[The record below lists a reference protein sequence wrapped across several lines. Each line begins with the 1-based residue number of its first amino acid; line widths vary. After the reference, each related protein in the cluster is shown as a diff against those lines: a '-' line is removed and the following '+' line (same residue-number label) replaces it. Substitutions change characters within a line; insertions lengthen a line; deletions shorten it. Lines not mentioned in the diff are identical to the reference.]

1 MTIALAQ
8 SLAKDYNVA
17 FFDAIQP
24 QTSSSMTLTSKTST
38 SNTSSNATSSGS
50 FRLKGG
56 LYPLTLMEVN
66 RYQRAE
72 FEQDLQAKVAEAPTF
87 FKNTPVVLCFENF
100 EGSLDGLP
108 LAELKQLCQYH
119 GLLPVAV
126 RSSHEAMQARG
137 IDVGLAPMQAGRG
150 KALPTAEIAVPAEPP
165 PQRSETSPAPGQN
178 RDQNT
183 TQNVSHSPSKLI
195 NSPVRS
201 GQQVYAPG
209 GDLIVNTSVSPGAEV
224 LADGNIHIYGALRG
238 RALAGVQGDRDARIF
253 CQSLEAELICVAG
266 EFKLDEDFREGFW
279 KKAVQIYLDGQ
290 TLHIVAL

>member
-1 MTIALAQ
+1 MT
-8 SLAKDYNVA
+8 S
-17 FFDAIQP
+17 
-24 QTSSSMTLTSKTST
+24 TSKTSSSKT
-38 SNTSSNATSSGS
+38 SGKAASSGS

-56 LYPLTLMEVN
+56 LYPLTLLEVN

-87 FKNTPVVLCFENF
+87 FKHTPVVLCFEDF

-126 RSSHEAMQARG
+126 RSSDAAMQARG

-150 KALPTAEIAVPAEPP
+150 KALPTAEIAALGEVPP
-165 PQRSETSPAPGQN
+165 PQGDLSPAPGEN
-178 RDQNT
+178 HDQNT
-183 TQNVSHSPSKLI
+183 SQNVRHSPSKLI
-195 NSPVRS
+195 NNPVRS
-201 GQQVYAPG
+201 GQQVYAQG
-209 GDLIVNTSVSPGAEV
+209 GDLIVNTSVSPGAEI

-266 EFKLDEDFREGFW
+266 EYKLAEDFRKEFW